1 MRVPSELSLLHLRN
15 SQMLSHLKIDQKQVE
30 KMTIRNKERECR
42 YVNLFATCGT
52 ILCHLNDTRR
62 PTCSHS
68 PGRIPLIAPIWQV
81 FAT

>member
-42 YVNLFATCGT
+42 YVNLF
-52 ILCHLNDTRR
+52 
-62 PTCSHS
+62 
-68 PGRIPLIAPIWQV
+68 V
-81 FAT
+81 FETEIQN